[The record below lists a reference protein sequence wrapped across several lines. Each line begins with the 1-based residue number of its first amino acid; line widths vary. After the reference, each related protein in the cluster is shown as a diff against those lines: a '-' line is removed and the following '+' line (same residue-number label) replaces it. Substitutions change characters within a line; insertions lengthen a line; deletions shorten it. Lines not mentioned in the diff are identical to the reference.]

1 MVIGLTVGG
10 HFGDVVGALNL
21 HGSEARTKPSSW
33 LFHVYQIS
41 KPGIETIVECVV
53 EIVGGLNCGR

>member
-21 HGSEARTKPSSW
+21 HGSEARTKPNSW